1 MKYTEITPD
10 LTVADLL
17 ARWPETIPVFIKH
30 KLSCVG
36 CAMAPFDSL
45 SEVAKIYDLGCECFL
60 NELRSVIEER
70 EWEEVNSDQ

>member
-1 MKYTEITPD
+1 MKDTEITPD
-10 LTVADLL
+10 LMVADLL

-60 NELRSVIEER
+60 NELRSVVEESD
-70 EWEEVNSDQ
+70 WKEVNSDQ